1 MDDDVIKH
9 YQEAGRIAREAREK
23 GLAMLEPGVTFL
35 EVAEE
40 VEGHIREEGAKPA
53 FPVNVSIDEVA
64 AHYTPAINDDATLSE
79 TDVVNIDVGVQ
90 VEGYIGDT
98 AATVDLSGEHD
109 ELVTA
114 SREALQNA
122 LDIIEPGLNVGR
134 IGEVIQETIEGY
146 GFKPIRNLSGH
157 GVEQYVQ
164 HAGNSIPN
172 IATDTEE
179 TLEEGQAI
187 AIEPFAT
194 TGAGEVKNGKQGNI
208 YRLEN
213 TRARGRMER
222 KVLGEIKNEFR
233 TLPFSPRWITSIP
246 QPRVQTTISKLARA
260 DNLHAYDVLKDKEA
274 GLVSQAEHTVIV
286 LDDPIV
292 TTRE

>member
-1 MDDDVIKH
+1 MDEDTIEK
-9 YQEAGRIAREAREK
+9 YREAGRIAKEAREK
-23 GLAMLEPGVTFL
+23 GLDLLEPGVAFTKIV
-35 EVAEE
+35 ET

-53 FPVNVSIDEVA
+53 FPVNISVDDVA
-64 AHYTPAINDDATLSE
+64 AHYTPSIHDDATLGE
-79 TDVVNIDVGVQ
+79 DDVVNIDVGVQ
-90 VEGYIGDT
+90 VDGYIGDT
-98 AATVDLSGEHD
+98 AATVDLSAEHD
-109 ELVTA
+109 ELVKA
-114 SREALQNA
+114 SEEALQNA

-134 IGEVIQETIEGY
+134 IGEVIQDTIEGY

-172 IATDTEE
+172 IVTDTEE
-179 TLEEGQAI
+179 TLKAGQAI

-194 TGAGEVKNGKQGNI
+194 TGAGEVKNGKEGNI

-213 TRARGRMER
+213 DRVRGRMER

-233 TLPFSPRWITSIP
+233 TLPFAARWITGIP
-246 QPRVQTTISKLARA
+246 RPRVETTVSKLVRA
-260 DNLHAYDVLKDKEA
+260 GNLHAYDVLKDKE
-274 GLVSQAEHTVIV
+274 GGMVSQAEHTVLV

-292 TTRE
+292 TTR